1 VSLFDVIDS
10 LMIGLPAIFIAA
22 MLARHVRRRCREARE
37 AQAQREAELAEAQAW
52 MATGEGREWVRIV
65 NAIEGTGGRP

>member
-1 VSLFDVIDS
+1 VSPFDLIDS

-37 AQAQREAELAEAQAW
+37 AQAQREAELAEAQSW
-52 MATGEGREWVRIV
+52 MATEEGREWAAIV
-65 NAIEGTGGRP
+65 NAIEDTGGRP